1 MIKIET
7 KQKFKA
13 LPRSQVEA
21 SLKANDQTVIDE
33 VARLITKATED
44 INQLTPNQWH
54 NLIIISDC
62 AIERIV
68 AEEIQA
74 LINDS

>member
-13 LPRSQVEA
+13 LPRAQVEA
-21 SLKANDQTVIDE
+21 FLKANDKTVINE

-44 INQLTPNQWH
+44 LNQLNPNQWY

-74 LINDS
+74 MINDS